1 MTRFILRPLTLDAQS
16 DIEAVTRGFPP
27 YCDFNFASLYV
38 WDIDD
43 DTRYAVV
50 GDNLVLELRDN
61 TNRAPLYSL
70 IGSSGVADLAEELI
84 ARSVTDGY
92 GGTLGVV
99 PEEVASALRND
110 HRFDV
115 TSDPDND
122 DYVMSVPRLATAL
135 TGSRAAELK
144 RFQRAFPAAVV
155 EHVSLESRSGC
166 ERVAALFETWA
177 RSAKTTDPL
186 LHDEDRRAFGR
197 ALANA
202 GQLGLEAIGI
212 ALEGDKL
219 VACEILQILRPS
231 AYAISHFQKIDRRVS
246 GVSAF
251 LNQSVARSLQ
261 KRGIE
266 LINFEQDLGVPGLRN
281 AKRSYDPV
289 GYLKKFNVTLR
300 AGRDPRAEASSA
312 MELRDGIEQAL
323 DLERLRND
331 YGA

>member
-1 MTRFILRPLTLDAQS
+1 MTRFVLRPLTLDAKS
-16 DIEAVTRGFPP
+16 EIEAVTRRFPP

-50 GDNLVLELRDN
+50 DDNLVLELRDN
-61 TNRAPLYSL
+61 KNRAPLYSL
-70 IGSSGVADLAEELI
+70 LGSSGVADLAHELI
-84 ARSVTDGY
+84 ARSVADGY

-99 PEEVASALRND
+99 PEEVACALQKD
-110 HRFDV
+110 QRFEV
-115 TSDPDND
+115 TPDPDND
-122 DYVMSVPRLATAL
+122 DYVMSVPRLATTL

-144 RFQRAFPAAVV
+144 RFERAFPGAVV
-155 EHVSLESRSGC
+155 EHVSLGSRSGC

-177 RSAKTTDPL
+177 RSAKPTDDPL
-186 LHDEDRRAFGR
+186 LFDEDRRAFDR

-202 GQLGLEAIGI
+202 GRLGLEAIAI
-212 ALEGDKL
+212 ALEGDTL

-231 AYAISHFQKIDRRVS
+231 PYAISHFQKIDRRVS

-261 KRGIE
+261 KRGVE

-289 GYLKKFNVTLR
+289 GYLKKFSVTLR
-300 AGRDPRAEASSA
+300 DVPEDLSTRGD
-312 MELRDGIEQAL
+312 IESTCGGHVAVQ
-323 DLERLRND
+323 
-331 YGA
+331 